1 MSVPC
6 PHLSPSNG
14 FWKACFNGGSVKSFF
29 FVLCGVVRCVFLL
42 DTLPVSEG
50 SSMRSRHLLKDFQ
63 YNPPCGGWIAPS
75 RKMPR
80 TSNQAFPL
88 RGPASSPQ
96 NLSFFYFSSQEDR
109 QDHQGVLA
117 TGYSAAAAGPPGSLR
132 KDLMLG
138 ANVCR
143 PNSKKNAISGA
154 LFCAQYGYFGTPQH
168 RHKI

>member
-109 QDHQGVLA
+109 QDHQVQMFAVQIAKKTRFLGHFFVLNMDI
-117 TGYSAAAAGPPGSLR
+117 SPP
-132 KDLMLG
+132 
-138 ANVCR
+138 
-143 PNSKKNAISGA
+143 
-154 LFCAQYGYFGTPQH
+154 PQH
-168 RHKI
+168 QHKI

>member
-1 MSVPC
+1 MCPC
-6 PHLSPSNG
+6 HAPISPPAMGSGRLASMGVLSSP
-14 FWKACFNGGSVKSFF
+14 F

-117 TGYSAAAAGPPGSLR
+117 TGYSAAAPWVLEERSDARCKCLP
-132 KDLMLG
+132 
-138 ANVCR
+138 
-143 PNSKKNAISGA
+143 SK
-154 LFCAQYGYFGTPQH
+154 
-168 RHKI
+168 